1 MRRRIKQEKKRT
13 LGLTVS
19 GSYYVT
25 IPLEIMLEL
34 DWHKGEE
41 LKAELVDDGVY
52 VFKEDL

>member
-25 IPLEIMLEL
+25 SPLEIMLEL

-41 LKAELVDDGVY
+41 LKAELVNDGVY
-52 VFKEDL
+52 VFKEVK